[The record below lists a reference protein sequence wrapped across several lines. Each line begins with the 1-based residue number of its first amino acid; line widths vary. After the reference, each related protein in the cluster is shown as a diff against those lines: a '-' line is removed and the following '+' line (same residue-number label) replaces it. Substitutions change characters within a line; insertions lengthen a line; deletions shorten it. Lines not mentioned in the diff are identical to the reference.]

1 MNEWLYREDL
11 ANKFGIHKKT
21 LIKNI
26 NNLQKE
32 FPNDESLFRYLGN
45 KQYFYSHDI
54 NKILELSSKS
64 KKIQL
69 QKND

>member
-1 MNEWLYREDL
+1 MNEWLFRKDL
-11 ANKFGIHKKT
+11 ANKFKIHEKT

-45 KQYFYSHDI
+45 KQYFYPHDI
-54 NKILELSSKS
+54 NKILELSSQY

>member
-21 LIKNI
+21 LIKHI

-45 KQYFYSHDI
+45 KQYFYPHDI

-69 QKND
+69 QKI

>member
-26 NNLQKE
+26 INLQKE

-45 KQYFYSHDI
+45 KQYFYPHDI

-69 QKND
+69 QKI

>member
-1 MNEWLYREDL
+1 MNEWLFRKDL
-11 ANKFGIHKKT
+11 ANKFKIHEKT

-45 KQYFYSHDI
+45 
-54 NKILELSSKS
+54 
-64 KKIQL
+64 
-69 QKND
+69 